1 MIITGFNTPF
11 HNSIILTRHRTQ
23 QRTDADSEEEF
34 YSCGSSFDLEDDHD
48 LDLTKAKEV
57 VTLEDAP
64 VTSLDYQSADT
75 AGNRL
80 CAVDDNSDNWV
91 QVQVQKELGG
101 KNILASEGM

>member
-23 QRTDADSEEEF
+23 HRTDADSEEEF
-34 YSCGSSFDLEDDHD
+34 YSCGSSSDLEDDHD
-48 LDLTKAKEV
+48 LDLTKAK
-57 VTLEDAP
+57 EDAP

-80 CAVDDNSDNWV
+80 CTVDDNSDNWV